1 MTSAP
6 VKPAI
11 GPHTEPSLGSRSTA
25 EPALS
30 RSENQPFRALIR
42 VAHPLPSW
50 DQYDAASPQDRAA
63 IERQWKDNWRSHEA
77 QQLYQHAI
85 ACRAAESQV
94 GENYAADHSARQPAR
109 GEFTRKLSFDEQTAL
124 HATDPAQYR
133 RYLDWLF
140 ALNAPATKRWGLR
153 EFLHPRDLD
162 REREITRG
170 DDYEMTPEQ
179 FGWRNR

>member
-63 IERQWKDNWRSHEA
+63 IERQWKDNWRSDEA

-109 GEFTRKLSFDEQTAL
+109 GEFTRKLSFDEQIAL